1 MLGNKAVV
9 FALALAMTTLP
20 AVAADNPLLGKWQIV
35 EVIVAPWAS
44 KLQRPQTAESKRL
57 LNMQIT
63 FTAKAMTSGYP
74 TLNCNDAKFEVTS
87 DPADV
92 LFRGSLLEPN
102 QESVAARLG
111 LPRNDVPTVEINCSS
126 GDFPFHFRD
135 KDTALFALNDMIYTI
150 KRR

>member
-1 MLGNKAVV
+1 MVGSKALV
-9 FALALAMTTLP
+9 LAFTLTATMP
-20 AVAADNPLLGKWQIV
+20 AAAVDNPLLGKWQII

-44 KLQRPQTAESKRL
+44 KLQKPLTAETRRL

-74 TLNCNDAKFEVTS
+74 TLNCSDAKFEVTS

-92 LFRGSLLEPN
+92 LFQGALLEPN
-102 QESVAARLG
+102 QESIAARLG
-111 LPRNDVPTVEINCSS
+111 LPRGEVPTVEINCSS

>member
-1 MLGNKAVV
+1 MLGNKVLV
-9 FALALAMTTLP
+9 LGFTLTATMP
-20 AVAADNPLLGKWQIV
+20 AAAADNPLLGKWQIT

-44 KLQRPQTAESKRL
+44 KLQKPQTAETRRL

-63 FTAKAMTSGYP
+63 FATKAMTSGYP
-74 TLNCNDAKFEVTS
+74 TLNCSDAKFEVTS

-92 LFRGSLLEPN
+92 LFQGALLEPN

-111 LPRNDVPTVEINCSS
+111 LPHGEVPTVEINCSN